1 MAALSNNFIL
11 VRPKL
16 TRVALYPTPIILG
29 SSIPKRIVGSPSGMV
44 GMIWLEDEK
53 IRFLLQVTFRVG
65 VFNEIILKTGREVRS
80 PKRSGE

>member
-29 SSIPKRIVGSPSGMV
+29 SSIPKRIVGCFSVMV
-44 GMIWLEDEK
+44 GMIGPRDDKNK
-53 IRFLLQVTFRVG
+53 IFASSHFSR
-65 VFNEIILKTGREVRS
+65 GRL
-80 PKRSGE
+80 